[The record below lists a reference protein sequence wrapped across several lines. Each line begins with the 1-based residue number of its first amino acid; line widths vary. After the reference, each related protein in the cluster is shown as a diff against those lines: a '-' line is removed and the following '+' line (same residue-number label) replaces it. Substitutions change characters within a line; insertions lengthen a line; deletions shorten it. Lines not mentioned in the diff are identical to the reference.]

1 MLFLHSNIISIQI
14 TLKIESSFCYIRIH
28 LIDFCITIN
37 DYHPYIHWQI
47 LVSRSFHSVTKLSF
61 KSIDEVIGEN
71 TIIMFHKCV
80 LLHAC
85 KHLLYYYFSFSYDR
99 LFRFKN
105 KLISANVGR
114 LFSSRFQHSSN
125 NSQISFSQKSGW
137 HRSSWKWNV
146 KGC

>member
-1 MLFLHSNIISIQI
+1 MLIS
-14 TLKIESSFCYIRIH
+14 TLKYNINSNHSRTIRIH
-28 LIDFCITIN
+28 LIHFIITMD
-37 DYHPYIHWQI
+37 DYFQYIHWQI

-80 LLHAC
+80 LLHAF
-85 KHLLYYYFSFSYDR
+85 KHLLYYYFSFSYER

-114 LFSSRFQHSSN
+114 LFSSRVQHSSN

-137 HRSSWKWNV
+137 HRSSWKCNV